1 MKVAFF
7 LEADSKNPGGYN
19 QTLSTVTFIN
29 EKNKHN
35 EDIIYVANSENL
47 KNKLT
52 EKGINSLLY
61 KRTFFD
67 KLINYYLGL
76 SFLFKGLI
84 KFNLQH
90 SFTKFFKKNN
100 IDLIFFLSPSN
111 LSLFCGDINFVLSVW
126 DLDHKKDSPFPEHRE
141 NFIFEKRE
149 FFLNNVLS
157 KAFKV
162 IVPHNRNKEDLIK
175 FYNCNKDKILVQTL
189 IPYLPKI
196 SKKELK
202 FTSKQEEQAVEDL
215 PINKKI
221 ILYPAS
227 FWAHKNHKYILDS
240 AMLLKQD
247 NINDF
252 YFVMCG
258 ADRGVYDFINQF
270 IKDNNI
276 SDKACTLPLISNFC
290 LKTLY
295 EKCFAVIMPTD
306 TGPTNLPLY
315 EAMFFKKPIFY
326 SINILDDAEIGEV
339 IIPINVK
346 DPNSFVDKLKNL
358 EKENISK
365 KIELGKNYYKNFC
378 NDEAAY
384 GLYFDIITEFKK
396 ILNQWK
402 K

>member
-90 SFTKFFKKNN
+90 SFTKFLKNN
-100 IDLIFFLSPSN
+100 DIDLVFFLSPSN
-111 LSLFCGDINFVLSVW
+111 LSLFCGKINFVLSVW

-162 IVPHNRNKEDLIK
+162 IVPHNQNKKDLIK

-202 FTSKQEEQAVEDL
+202 FTSKQEEEFIKNL
-215 PINKKI
+215 PNNKKI

-258 ADRGVYDFINQF
+258 ADRGVYDFINQS
-270 IKDNNI
+270 IKDDNI
-276 SDKACTLPLISNFC
+276 SDKVCTLPLISNFC
-290 LKTLY
+290 LKSLY

-326 SINILDDAEIGEV
+326 SKNISDDAKIKEI
-339 IIPINVK
+339 IIPIDVK
-346 DPNSFVDKLKNL
+346 DPNSFVAELKDLN
-358 EKENISK
+358 KENILK
-365 KIELGKNYYKNFC
+365 KVEIGNDYYKKFC
-378 NDEAAY
+378 NEEVALN
-384 GLYFDIITEFKK
+384 LYINIISEFKA
-396 ILNQWK
+396 ILSLWK